1 MAIDVEA
8 QIKSANAGR
17 DPQRLQIKYRT
28 MRASPFAFLRG
39 TCALF
44 YARLPRGGVFKSA
57 PAVWACGDLHLEN
70 FGSYK
75 ADNRLAYF
83 DITDFD
89 ESALAPASW
98 DLVRLLTSLLV
109 GAAELQ
115 LSPAQARRGCQV
127 LLDAYGAALGSG
139 KAGWVERDTAEGRIR
154 RLLEAVRDRKRAAF
168 LDSRTV
174 VRGARRVLRAD
185 GDKALA
191 ASDAERGLVA
201 DFMRDFA
208 KAQPDRAF
216 YRFIDVARRIAGT
229 GSLGIERYVILV
241 EGKGSPD
248 GNHLLDMKLAQPSAL
263 TGRLK
268 LAQPQ
273 WKSEA
278 HRIVDI
284 QQRAQAAPIA
294 FLQPVLAGERAF
306 VLRGLQPSEDRVAL
320 ARSAPGE
327 LEQMMASIGRIVAWS
342 QLRSSG
348 RQGSA
353 IADEL
358 IDFGRRKRWKAEL
371 LDASQECAAQ
381 VRTDAATYD
390 GAWDDGAFRDQ
401 VTDAT
406 AGQHNS

>member
-1 MAIDVEA
+1 MAIDVAA
-8 QIKSANAGR
+8 QIKGANAGR

-28 MRASPFAFLRG
+28 MRGSPFAFLRG

-44 YARLPRGGVFKSA
+44 YARLPRGGVFKTA

-109 GAAELQ
+109 GATELQ
-115 LSPAQARRGCQV
+115 LSPTQARRGCQV
-127 LLDAYGAALGSG
+127 LLGAYGAALGSG

-185 GDKALA
+185 GDKAFA
-191 ASDAERGLVA
+191 ASDAERSLVA

-208 KAQPDRAF
+208 KAQPDPEF

-241 EGKGSPD
+241 GGKGSPD

-273 WKSEA
+273 WKSDA

-284 QQRAQAAPIA
+284 QQRAQAASIA
-294 FLQPVLAGERAF
+294 FLQPVMVGERAF

-381 VRTDAATYD
+381 VRTDAVTY
-390 GAWDDGAFRDQ
+390 GTAWDDGAFRDQ
-401 VTDAT
+401 ITDAT
-406 AGQHNS
+406 RLQRSP